1 MPDLY
6 TSGFADRAPQIWQR
20 QQCLIC
26 RLASISTRE
35 NLVTQ
40 TGEFGAEATQAN

>member
-1 MPDLY
+1 VVKIF
-6 TSGFADRAPQIWQR
+6 S
-20 QQCLIC
+20 
-26 RLASISTRE
+26 LASISTRE